1 MRKIIAALP
10 ILGLLAGCTSTGML
24 TPAAQA
30 NVTNAYNIVCP
41 SVAALGGLQMN
52 ANQAKAYAA
61 AEEICANGA
70 PTNVVVAGL
79 DIIAVQAALAP
90 LIAKV
95 KIKA

>member
-1 MRKIIAALP
+1 MRKLLLIPAAALA
-10 ILGLLAGCTSTGML
+10 LSGCTSTGML
-24 TPAAQA
+24 TPGAQDA
-30 NVTNAYNIVCP
+30 VTNAYNIVCP
-41 SVAALGGLQMN
+41 SVAALGGLAMN
-52 ANQAKAYAA
+52 TQQAKAYGAA
-61 AEEICANGA
+61 VAICANGA